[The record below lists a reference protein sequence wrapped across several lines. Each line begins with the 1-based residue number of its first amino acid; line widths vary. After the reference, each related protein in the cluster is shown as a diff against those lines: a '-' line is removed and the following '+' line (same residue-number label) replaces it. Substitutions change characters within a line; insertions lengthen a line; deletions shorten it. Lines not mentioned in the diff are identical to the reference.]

1 VVLLVFIESDMNKK
15 IIYSLIL
22 ILFIFSFLVLF
33 QSLNKINIYIP
44 ENIFEKKLINFE
56 TKELLSSKKVKI
68 YDNLSE
74 KNFTILNIWSSWCLP
89 CRVEHPYIMKLKNYE
104 NFNLIGLNYKDKR
117 ENALDFLNDYKN
129 PYSSILVDL
138 DGTISIELGAYGVP
152 ETFLINNKKKIIIKK
167 YIGPIN
173 DDKIEEILNITK

>member
-1 VVLLVFIESDMNKK
+1 MVLLVFIESDMNKK

-104 NFNLIGLNYKDKR
+104 NFNLIGLNYKD
-117 ENALDFLNDYKN
+117 NNNDAKKFIEEFGN
-129 PYSSILVDL
+129 PYSKILKDKNGTVSIQ
-138 DGTISIELGAYGVP
+138 LGAYGVP
-152 ETFLINNKKKIIIKK
+152 ETFIIDKNKKIIKK
-167 YIGPIN
+167 IIGPI
-173 DDKIEEILNITK
+173 DKKIYNEILLIIK

>member
-1 VVLLVFIESDMNKK
+1 MVLLVFIESDMNKK

-74 KNFTILNIWSSWCLP
+74 KNFTILNIWSSW
-89 CRVEHPYIMKLKNYE
+89 R
-104 NFNLIGLNYKDKR
+104 
-117 ENALDFLNDYKN
+117 
-129 PYSSILVDL
+129 
-138 DGTISIELGAYGVP
+138 
-152 ETFLINNKKKIIIKK
+152 
-167 YIGPIN
+167 
-173 DDKIEEILNITK
+173 